1 MNAQPNFAPAR
12 PLKPGT
18 VSLVG
23 AGPGA
28 ADLLTLRALNRIR
41 TADVI
46 LYDRLI
52 EPEVLDMARPES
64 DLVYVGKEVGHHA
77 WPQDRIN
84 ARILEEALKGRN
96 VARLKSGDPGIFGR
110 AGEELAILDA
120 AGIPCEIIPGVT
132 AACASAAEAGR
143 PLTERGISDTLV
155 LTTGMCRDGDPLPD
169 AAKHAR
175 PGTTIAFYMSV
186 RQAGRISE
194 GLQMRGMAG
203 DTQVTIA
210 ANASKA
216 EARHLSCPLDQLAE
230 ILASAG
236 ITGCATLIVTW
247 PKPATVSPPLPAAEI
262 KANEFI

>member
-1 MNAQPNFAPAR
+1 MNALSQFDPSR
-12 PLKPGT
+12 PVKPGA

-41 TADVI
+41 SADVI

-52 EPEVLDMARPES
+52 EPEVLNLARPET
-64 DLVYVGKEVGHHA
+64 DLVFVGKEVGHHA
-77 WPQDRIN
+77 WPQARIN
-84 ARILEEALKGRN
+84 ARILEEALKGRS

-110 AGEELAILDA
+110 AGEELATLEA
-120 AGIPCEIIPGVT
+120 AGITCEIIPGIT
-132 AACASAAEAGR
+132 AAFASAAEAGR
-143 PLTERGISDTLV
+143 PLTERGIADTLI

-186 RQAGRISE
+186 RQAARISE
-194 GLQMRGMAG
+194 GLQARGLAG
-203 DTQVTIA
+203 DTLVTIA
-210 ANASKA
+210 ANATKMD
-216 EARHLSCPLDQLAE
+216 ARHLSCPLEHLPGTLAR
-230 ILASAG
+230 AA

-247 PKPATVSPPLPAAEI
+247 PKPVEVPDSAPKQQEVAR
-262 KANEFI
+262 

>member
-1 MNAQPNFAPAR
+1 MNIAPQFNPMR
-12 PLKPGT
+12 LVKPGT

-52 EPEVLDMARPES
+52 EPEVLDLARSRTE
-64 DLVYVGKEVGHHA
+64 LVFVGKEVGHHA
-77 WPQDRIN
+77 WPQERIN
-84 ARILEEALKGRN
+84 ARILHEALKGRN

-110 AGEELAILDA
+110 AGEELAALRA

-143 PLTERGISDTLV
+143 PLTERGVADTLV
-155 LTTGMCRDGDPLPD
+155 LATGMCRDGDPLPD
-169 AAKHAR
+169 AARHAR
-175 PGTTIAFYMSV
+175 PGTTTAFYMSV
-186 RQAGRISE
+186 RQAGRISA
-194 GLQMRGMAG
+194 GLQARGLDGSAE
-203 DTQVTIA
+203 VTIA
-210 ANASKA
+210 ANAAKPD
-216 EARHLSCPLDQLAE
+216 ARYLSCPLDRLPDTLAR
-230 ILASAG
+230 AG

-247 PKPATVSPPLPAAEI
+247 PKPDTARADTGKTLAA
-262 KANEFI
+262 AH

>member
-1 MNAQPNFAPAR
+1 MNALPDFHPAR
-12 PLKPGT
+12 PVKPGT

-41 TADVI
+41 RADVI

-52 EPEVLDMARPES
+52 APDVLELAQPDTE
-64 DLVYVGKEVGHHA
+64 LVFAGKEVGHHA
-77 WPQDRIN
+77 WPQERIN
-84 ARILEEALKGRN
+84 GRMLEEALKGRE

-110 AGEELAILDA
+110 AGEELATLEA
-120 AGIPCEIIPGVT
+120 AGIRCEIIPGVT

-143 PLTERGISDTLV
+143 PLTERGIADTLV

-186 RQAGRISE
+186 RQADRISA
-194 GLQMRGMAG
+194 GLMARGLAG

-210 ANASKA
+210 ANATKA
-216 EARHLSCPLDQLAE
+216 DARHLTCPLDKLAE
-230 ILASAG
+230 TLAQAG

-247 PKPATVSPPLPAAEI
+247 PKPAETRQPTDAA
-262 KANEFI
+262 AAASA